1 MSLAIGAPDQL
12 QSQLEQGK
20 VRVAVSEEQ
29 ELWFFLSGL
38 RAEATSF

>member
-1 MSLAIGAPDQL
+1 MYLAIGAPDQL
-12 QSQLEQGK
+12 QSPLEQGK
-20 VRVAVSEEQ
+20 VPVAVSEEQ